1 MFLKLSIS
9 LQCRLPLTRLDQE
22 LGTLA
27 DAAKGAADRADS
39 AIDGAMAFIAA
50 SNKRIASIDD
60 LIADD

>member
-1 MFLKLSIS
+1 M
-9 LQCRLPLTRLDQE
+9 
-22 LGTLA
+22 GTLA